1 MHSNFIVIEIP
12 EYFKSG
18 YYFVNGVGLF
28 RYVADKDVT
37 KYNGEPYDENINWN
51 DQIIEYD
58 EDGVVIYDP
67 SDPDFMERQKE
78 ALIEEKSDKGEEM
91 EIDVT
96 GRDD

>member
-1 MHSNFIVIEIP
+1 MRSSSQQNSSKNVE
-12 EYFKSG
+12 
-18 YYFVNGVGLF
+18 
-28 RYVADKDVT
+28 
-37 KYNGEPYDENINWN
+37 
-51 DQIIEYD
+51 IIEYD

-96 GRDD
+96 DRDD